1 MPDRACLWLLFTPC
15 TARELN
21 PLPPHLVSNPFHP
34 VNSWCFID
42 FQRIRLDNGFMWKAN
57 GTVAYSGL
65 CLSLSISLLFGQ
77 AEGKDFNP
85 DNPLNQP
92 APIYWCAHKTPD
104 QQISTKKS
112 SGCEPLYDQKT
123 ADRFKENARRKG
135 FDLPDRDPIKIV
147 ELQNA
152 ASRFSNRYRTFV
164 SCCLTESDAPERIV
178 DLIDE
183 ANHVLKA
190 VQQKGIYNS
199 AGFGLGARADGSSG
213 TGPGDGSGSG
223 GLGGGAGA
231 APKLGTFARQY
242 TLSEI
247 VGTIARARE
256 DLHRLQERLD
266 KLSEAQK
273 ELKDVDYERSGLVRT
288 QIQEEEEAIQQEFK
302 TKKLPSSAPTGMD
315 IQDTTL
321 RSRIGGDIED
331 TKLNA
336 NFGAD
341 IGASVSPYSNVN
353 ESLRPRRG
361 ENVHDS
367 QIPHRPGTEIQDT
380 SMPSSSGFEVDNAQ
394 NREGAS
400 TVQRRGVGAAIGDSD
415 LNSQRR

>member
-1 MPDRACLWLLFTPC
+1 
-15 TARELN
+15 
-21 PLPPHLVSNPFHP
+21 
-34 VNSWCFID
+34 
-42 FQRIRLDNGFMWKAN
+42 MWKAN

-65 CLSLSISLLFGQ
+65 WLSLGVSLLFGQ
-77 AEGKDFNP
+77 AEAKDFNP

-104 QQISTKKS
+104 QQISTKKT

-152 ASRFSNRYRTFV
+152 ASKFSGRYRTFV
-164 SCCLTESDAPERIV
+164 SCCLTGADASEQIV

-199 AGFGLGARADGSSG
+199 
-213 TGPGDGSGSG
+213 
-223 GLGGGAGA
+223 
-231 APKLGTFARQY
+231 GTFARQY
-242 TLSEI
+242 TLSEV
-247 VGTIARARE
+247 VGTVVRARE
-256 DLHRLQERLD
+256 DLFRLQERLD
-266 KLSEAQK
+266 KLTEAQK
-273 ELKDVDYERSGLVRT
+273 NLGDADYERSGLVRT
-288 QIQEEEEAIQQEFK
+288 QIQEEEEAIKNEFK
-302 TKKLPSSAPTGMD
+302 AKKPPSSAPTGME

-367 QIPHRPGTEIQDT
+367 QIPHRPGMDIQDT
-380 SMPSSSGFEVDNAQ
+380 SMPSSPGFEVDNAQ
-394 NREGAS
+394 NREGTS
-400 TVQRRGVGAAIGDSD
+400 RVQRRGVGAAIGDSE

>member
-1 MPDRACLWLLFTPC
+1 MDKTPGSL
-15 TARELN
+15 TA
-21 PLPPHLVSNPFHP
+21 
-34 VNSWCFID
+34 I
-42 FQRIRLDNGFMWKAN
+42 G
-57 GTVAYSGL
+57 
-65 CLSLSISLLFGQ
+65 LSLGVSFFFGQ
-77 AEGKDFNP
+77 AEAKNFNP

-104 QQISTKKS
+104 QQISTKKV
-112 SGCEPLYDQKT
+112 SGCEPLYDQAT
-123 ADRFKENARRKG
+123 VERFRENARRKG

-152 ASRFSNRYRTFV
+152 ASKFSDRYRIFV
-164 SCCLTESDAPERIV
+164 SCCLTESDAPERVV

-199 AGFGLGARADGSSG
+199 TGFGIGSKEDGSPG
-213 TGPGDGSGSG
+213 TGPGDGRGDG
-223 GLGGGAGA
+223 GLGGGPGA

-247 VGTIARARE
+247 VGTVARARE

-266 KLSEAQK
+266 KLNEAQK
-273 ELKDVDYERSGLVRT
+273 QLDEVDYERSGLVRT
-288 QIQEEEEAIQQEFK
+288 QIQDEEEAIQKEFK
-302 TKKLPSSAPTGMD
+302 AKKPPSSAPTGMD

-321 RSRIGGDIED
+321 RTRIGGDIED
-331 TKLNA
+331 TRLNA

-361 ENVHDS
+361 ENAGDS
-367 QIPHRPGTEIQDT
+367 QIPHRPGTDIQDT
-380 SMPSSSGFEVDNAQ
+380 SMPSSTGFEVDNAQ
-394 NREGAS
+394 NREGTS
-400 TVQRRGVGAAIGDSD
+400 TVQRRGVGAAIGDSG